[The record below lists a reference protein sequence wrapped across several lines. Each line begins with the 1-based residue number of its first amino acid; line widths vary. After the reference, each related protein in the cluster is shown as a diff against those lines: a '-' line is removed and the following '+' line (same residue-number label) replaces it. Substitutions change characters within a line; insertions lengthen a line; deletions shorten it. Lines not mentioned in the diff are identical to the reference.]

1 MGRVNG
7 RSPTHQ
13 ANQPPVTLVST
24 IITGVVAGVS
34 EVVKHAVA
42 RLESAIAALGNVRE
56 SVTLKPGDTLIVRI
70 SPDRWSSEQAREY
83 EEHLNARLGVPVKLV
98 AADELVVQQGEGPG

>member
-7 RSPTHQ
+7 RSPTHPT
-13 ANQPPVTLVST
+13 NQPPVTLVST

-34 EVVKHAVA
+34 EVVKHAVT
-42 RLESAIAALGNVRE
+42 RLESAIASRDLDTA
-56 SVTLKPGDTLIVRI
+56 TLRPGDTLIVRI

-98 AADELVVQQGEGPG
+98 AGDELAVQQGEGSGE